1 MRVNP
6 NVNQNIQ
13 STQTEQTKR
22 SDNAAKTAKAGQ
34 LAQIQKQQGSSAA
47 DSRADIS
54 AKGKEF
60 AQVHAA
66 AKAAPDVRE
75 DRIAALKKQIQEGKY
90 EVDANKVA
98 ERIVGEH
105 LAF

>member
-13 STQTEQTKR
+13 STQTEQAKK
-22 SDNAAKTAKAGQ
+22 SDSAAKTAKASQ
-34 LAQIQKQQGSSAA
+34 LAQIEKNQGTSAA
-47 DSRADIS
+47 DTKASIS

-60 AQVHAA
+60 AQAHAV

-90 EVDANKVA
+90 EVDANKIA
-98 ERIVGEH
+98 DRMVGEH
-105 LAF
+105 MAF

>member
-1 MRVNP
+1 
-6 NVNQNIQ
+6 VNQNIQ
-13 STQTEQTKR
+13 STQTEQTKK
-22 SDNAAKTAKAGQ
+22 SDSAAKTAKAGQ
-34 LAQIQKQQGSSAA
+34 LAQIQKNQGSSAA
-47 DSRADIS
+47 DSKADIS

-90 EVDANKVA
+90 EVDSKKIADKM
-98 ERIVGEH
+98 VGDH